1 MKKTGILFI
10 LFATQ
15 ISFAQNKLEATGNV
29 GIGTLTP
36 SEALDVNGN
45 TIIRGRLVSTMPG
58 DIGGSIRLANPSKTA
73 NGAASGWMIYNMT
86 GTYGNSL
93 QFWAYDN
100 LGCVSGGLCSNQFT
114 IMDTGN
120 VGIGTN
126 IPFSKLSINGS
137 LTLNGGL
144 TNTKERPAIARG
156 TLTNGEIR
164 AYSSTGNAYDDG
176 FLRLSAGG
184 GTNAIT
190 KSYIDLS
197 GYSTVPD
204 MNRNIVFGTF
214 GLERMRIDLDGN
226 VGIGTQNPKNKL
238 DVNGTIHSKEVKVDI
253 DFPAPDY
260 VFANDYNLRS
270 LPEVEKY
277 IKENNHLPEIP
288 SAKEIE
294 KNGIHLAEMNMALLK
309 KIEELTLYAIE
320 QQKNSDQLMK
330 IIQEQNK
337 RLEVLEKAAK

>member
-1 MKKTGILFI
+1 MKKIFL
-10 LFATQ
+10 LFAAFAAQ
-15 ISFAQNKLEATGNV
+15 ITFAQNKLEATGNV

-36 SEALDVNGN
+36 SQALDVRGNG
-45 TIIRGRLVSTMPG
+45 IFQGGVISDVSGT
-58 DIGGSIRLANPSKTA
+58 IGGNLKIMNSSKTA
-73 NGAASGWMIYNMT
+73 NGTAKDWTIFNMT

-126 IPFSKLSINGS
+126 VPFSKLSVNGS

-144 TNTKERPAIARG
+144 TNTKQRPAIAGG

-164 AYSSTGNAYDDG
+164 AYSSSGNGYDDG

-184 GTNAIT
+184 GTYANI

-204 MNRNIVFGTF
+204 MNRNIVFGTY

-226 VGIGTQNPKNKL
+226 VGIGISNPKNKL
-238 DVNGTIHSKEVKVDI
+238 DVKGTIHSQEVKVDMLNWS
-253 DFPAPDY
+253 DF
-260 VFANDYNLRS
+260 VFKKEYNLPT
-270 LPEVEKY
+270 LEQVEKH
-277 IKENNHLPEIP
+277 ITEKGHLENIP
-288 SAKEIE
+288 SEE
-294 KNGIHLAEMNMALLK
+294 EVLKNGINLGDMNAKLLQ
-309 KIEELTLYAIE
+309 KIEELTLYMIEMKKENSEMKKRIE
-320 QQKNSDQLMK
+320 Q
-330 IIQEQNK
+330 I
-337 RLEVLEKAAK
+337 EKK